1 MALNKFI
8 GMGRITATPELKAT
22 QGGTSVVTFSIAVDR
37 NYKGQNGEKQTDFL
51 NVVAWKQTAEHI
63 AKWFGKGSM
72 ICVEG
77 SVQTRSYTTQSGEK
91 RYVTEIVAD
100 SVHFTGEKTNAPT
113 GENNGTTDDSYTA
126 PNYEVLPEDEDL
138 PF

>member
-1 MALNKFI
+1 MALNRFI
-8 GMGRITATPELKAT
+8 GMGRITTTPELKAT
-22 QGGTSVVTFSIAVDR
+22 PSGTNVVTFSIAIDR

-63 AKWFGKGSM
+63 VKWFNKGSM

-113 GENNGTTDDSYTA
+113 GENNGTTS
-126 PNYEVLPEDEDL
+126 NYEVLPEDGDL

>member
-22 QGGTSVVTFSIAVDR
+22 PNGTNVVTFSIAVDR

-63 AKWFGKGSM
+63 VKWFGKGSM

-77 SVQTRSYTTQSGEK
+77 SLQTRSFTTQSGEK

-100 SVHFTGEKTNAPT
+100 SVHFTGEKANAPV
-113 GENNGTTDDSYTA
+113 GENNGTTGG
-126 PNYEVLPEDEDL
+126 YEVLGDEDSL

>member
-1 MALNKFI
+1 MALNRFI

-22 QGGTSVVTFSIAVDR
+22 PSGTNVVTFSIAVDR

-63 AKWFGKGSM
+63 VKWFGKGSM

-77 SVQTRSYTTQSGEK
+77 SVQTRSFTTQSGEK

-100 SVHFTGEKTNAPT
+100 SVHFTGEKSNTPV
-113 GENNGTTDDSYTA
+113 GENNGTTGG
-126 PNYEVLPEDEDL
+126 YEVLPDDGDL